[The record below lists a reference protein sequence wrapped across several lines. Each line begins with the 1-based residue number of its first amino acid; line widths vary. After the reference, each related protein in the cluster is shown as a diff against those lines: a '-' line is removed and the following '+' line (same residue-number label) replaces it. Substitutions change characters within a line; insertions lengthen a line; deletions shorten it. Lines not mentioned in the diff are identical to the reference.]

1 MTDSIYPP
9 GPTPYGVTTDAI
21 VINTFRIA
29 LAAAELTKQTSY
41 ASALV
46 TYTAAGFSAAAFPA
60 YKAAILAAD
69 KAYMIAVDTAGNA
82 VTAISNPGTA
92 PGITQ
97 PFDDGASLQALLP
110 QNTALSIGLL
120 Y

>member
-46 TYTAAGFSAAAFPA
+46 TFTAAGFSAAAFPA
-60 YKAAILAAD
+60 YKTAILAAD
-69 KAYMIAVDTAGNA
+69 KAYMIAVDVAGA
-82 VTAISNPGTA
+82 VVSAVQP
-92 PGITQ
+92 TQ
-97 PFDDGASLQALLP
+97 PFDDGSSYQALLP